1 MKLFQKALTISFFFH
16 LVLLLVFALA
26 LPNRQFQFHQLPVEL
41 APLPAPEPPPAPGFM
56 RSDQVRL
63 DGRTGPDAI
72 RIYLPAFAS
81 HSEPSAS
88 STEAGTPIV
97 PRLPNLDLIPEAP
110 GGRVDLAIR
119 APGEDAGLMAPI
131 RTNASLS
138 GPASRR
144 RSVYSP
150 LPRYPNWARERGVEA
165 YLELKFWV
173 EPNGSVRDVE
183 ILKSSGYPDLDL
195 VAVGTIGRWRFEAEP
210 VQANW
215 AILPL
220 RFQLR

>member
-1 MKLFQKALTISFFFH
+1 MKLFQKALTLSFVFH

-26 LPNRQFQFHQLPVEL
+26 LPSRQFKFQQLPVEL
-41 APLPAPEPPPAPGFM
+41 APLPAPEPPPAPGLVK
-56 RSDQVRL
+56 SDQVRL
-63 DGRTGPDAI
+63 DGRPGPNAI
-72 RIYLPAFAS
+72 RIYLPAFATPTS
-81 HSEPSAS
+81 PGAS
-88 STEAGTPIV
+88 SPEAGTPIT
-97 PRLPNLDLIPEAP
+97 PRLPGIDLIPEAP
-110 GGRVDLAIR
+110 RGRVDLSIR
-119 APGEDAGLMAPI
+119 APGEETGLMTPV
-131 RTNASLS
+131 RTNSSLS

-144 RSVYSP
+144 RVVYSP

-173 EPNGSVRDVE
+173 ESNGSVRDVE

-195 VAVGTIGRWRFEAEP
+195 VAVGTIGRWRFEAED

-220 RFQLR
+220 RFQLQ